1 MPPATST
8 PRDREGNPRIDFRVS
23 EQEKQAIK
31 RLASQRGQS
40 TAEFSRTAVLKAL
53 ADEHAFEISLK
64 DRLNQAVADLAQIQQ
79 FLPDVTQLMK
89 RLEALAAAAVAS
101 SALIRDDG
109 TLVSEAG
116 RQMVTT
122 HIKTALLAADY
133 VLQTH
138 GAQGAPTEA
147 QARAEG

>member
-1 MPPATST
+1 MNRKT
-8 PRDREGNPRIDFRVS
+8 EHIDLRVS
-23 EQEKQAIK
+23 AQDKKAIQLHAKQCKLDVSEFLRNAALRAIAEHD
-31 RLASQRGQS
+31 RLR
-40 TAEFSRTAVLKAL
+40 
-53 ADEHAFEISLK
+53 ISLEE
-64 DRLNQAVADLAQIQQ
+64 RVEQAVADLAQIQQ
-79 FLPDVTQLMK
+79 FLPDVTHLMK

-138 GAQGAPTEA
+138 GAQGERTEA